1 MTIHTIH
8 TDSAPKPAGH
18 YSQATVYGGLV
29 HVAGQLA
36 LDPASG
42 EVVGGAD
49 TEAQAEQVLRNISA
63 VLQAAGS
70 GLDRVLSLTVF
81 VLTRDDWPG
90 VNAAC
95 VRAFGAHRPARAIVG
110 GAELKPGCRVEMTAV
125 AALDESAATGG

>member
-1 MTIHTIH
+1 MTIRAIH
-8 TDSAPKPAGH
+8 TDRAPKPAGH
-18 YSQATVYGGLV
+18 YSQATVHGGLV

-42 EVVGGAD
+42 DVVGGAD
-49 TEAQAEQVLRNISA
+49 TGAQADQVLRNISA
-63 VLQAAGS
+63 VLEAAGS
-70 GLDRVLSLTVF
+70 GLDQVLSLTVF

-95 VRAFGAHRPARAIVG
+95 IRAFGAHRPARAIVG

-125 AALDESAATGG
+125 AALDEAAATGR